1 MSIDRII
8 ELETKLSYQEDTITQ
23 LNDVVCRQQ
32 NQIDEINK
40 IGLILLIE
48 ITKYINKIKVNMM
61 DKRIKLLLKAISI
74 IYNGKNFCK
83 VRRNES
89 SSIPIAPSKENIHP

>member
-40 IGLILLIE
+40 KCELLFSSTRALSEKVSIE
-48 ITKYINKIKVNMM
+48 AGEA
-61 DKRIKLLLKAISI
+61 DKPPH
-74 IYNGKNFCK
+74 Y
-83 VRRNES
+83 
-89 SSIPIAPSKENIHP
+89 